1 MSPKPVGDLKYV
13 NAEYNS
19 IRGLIKSNWKKD
31 KNSFTWEI
39 TIPVG
44 STALITLPTG
54 YNIGKINKMS
64 VAGKLETI
72 STENRIK
79 LGSGSYKII
88 SQGKMP

>member
-44 STALITLPTG
+44 SKALLTVPTDDILKITVNGEPVKT
-54 YNIGKINKMS
+54 NADGKIEIS
-64 VAGKLETI
+64 SGTYQIITFGK
-72 STENRIK
+72 SNH
-79 LGSGSYKII
+79 
-88 SQGKMP
+88 